1 MRLSGTIF
9 SNVLQK
15 DTGITIITPNDL
27 SKQKQYKVA
36 YVLHGLCGN
45 SKTWLDYSMLSVYAM
60 QGNTIFIL
68 PDAERSFYCNMKY
81 GFDYFDYITEEL
93 PLICKNIFSISSR
106 REDTIILG
114 SSMGGYGALLCALS
128 KPEQYGICGAFSSC
142 CLFLKQGLY
151 DMKQNSM
158 KYEQQFRKQLINDFT
173 AIFGE
178 TLEWRAEFDL
188 IELVKK
194 AKVFPQ
200 IYLTC
205 GTNDFFYKDHLQF
218 CEYLKNK
225 NVPYSFEQWNAQHDF
240 IYFDEAMKKMISKYS
255 L

>member
-27 SKQKQYKVA
+27 SKQKTYKVA

-45 SKTWLDYSMLSVYAM
+45 HKTWLDYSMLPVYAM
-60 QGNTIFIL
+60 ESNTVFIL

-81 GFDYFDYITEEL
+81 GFAYFDYITEEL
-93 PLICKNIFSISSR
+93 PLICKNFFSISSR

-114 SSMGGYGALLCALS
+114 GSMGGYGALLCALS
-128 KPEQYGICGAFSSC
+128 KPEQYGICAAFSSC
-142 CLFLKQGLY
+142 CLFLQQGLY
-151 DMKQNSM
+151 DMKHNSI
-158 KYEQQFRKQLINDFT
+158 KYQQQFGKQLLNDFY

-178 TLEWRAEFDL
+178 TLEYKPELDL
-188 IELVKK
+188 LERIKK
-194 AKVFPQ
+194 AKIFPEL
-200 IYLTC
+200 YLTC
-205 GTNDFFYKDHLQF
+205 GTNDFFYQDHLQF
-218 CEYLKNK
+218 CKELKNK
-225 NVPYSFEQWNAQHDF
+225 NVPFSFEQWEAQHDF
-240 IYFDEAMKKMISKYS
+240 IYFDKAIQKMITKYS